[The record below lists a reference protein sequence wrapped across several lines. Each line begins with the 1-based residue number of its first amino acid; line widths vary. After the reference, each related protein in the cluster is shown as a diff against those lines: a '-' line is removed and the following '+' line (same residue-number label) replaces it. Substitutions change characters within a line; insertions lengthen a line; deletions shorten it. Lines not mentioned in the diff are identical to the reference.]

1 MFVKSGITKIHYNS
15 DFPAFS
21 HNFTLSVPLLIA
33 AIPSSPKFDV
43 TNSLN
48 GEYLIEDLQ
57 VIEDLQK
64 TYGRPTKMGD
74 IYIKSDAILLIG
86 IS

>member
-1 MFVKSGITKIHYNS
+1 MLVFGHEIFISKSGAVSNENNYILHK
-15 DFPAFS
+15 
-21 HNFTLSVPLLIA
+21 
-33 AIPSSPKFDV
+33 
-43 TNSLN
+43 

-64 TYGRPTKMGD
+64 TYGRPTNMRD

>member
-1 MFVKSGITKIHYNS
+1 MLNRFKQEVS
-15 DFPAFS
+15 DLHS
-21 HNFTLSVPLLIA
+21 RSE
-33 AIPSSPKFDV
+33 KR
-43 TNSLN
+43 
-48 GEYLIEDLQ
+48 EYLIEDLQ

-64 TYGRPTKMGD
+64 TYGRPTKIGD

>member
-1 MFVKSGITKIHYNS
+1 MHYLVGLVVYL
-15 DFPAFS
+15 
-21 HNFTLSVPLLIA
+21 FTSKLALILYREE
-33 AIPSSPKFDV
+33 I
-43 TNSLN
+43 

-74 IYIKSDAILLIG
+74 IYIKSDAILLID